1 MAPAPRMAKSKSGMT
16 RPLQR
21 FGDVLHETAVLGF
34 GFRWVALQNPAIAAD
49 EELLEVPADVA
60 GDAAVLRSEE
70 AVERVAVGAVHL
82 QLRAQREA
90 HLVVGA
96 AEGGDFRLTAG
107 FLRGELVAWEPHHGE
122 VLLLQLALQLLE
134 PGVLRRQAAAAGD
147 IHRERHLALQRSQ
160 QVRGAVDP
168 THCNIVKATHEVRPR
183 QIRVCVYDTPPHGLT
198 SARTPSRSFLMTS
211 ELNTAEVTKVVATL
225 NRILELELAGLVRY
239 LHYSFMVFGHNRIP
253 IVAWLRAQADE
264 SQAHAVQAGEH
275 ITNLAG
281 HPSLKIGPLL
291 ETHKHNVEEILRE
304 ALTHEQEGLAEYRK
318 LLAAVADRNIM
329 LEEYARAQIAAE
341 EAHVA
346 DIGKM
351 LRKPGSIS

>member
-1 MAPAPRMAKSKSGMT
+1 
-16 RPLQR
+16 
-21 FGDVLHETAVLGF
+21 
-34 GFRWVALQNPAIAAD
+34 
-49 EELLEVPADVA
+49 
-60 GDAAVLRSEE
+60 
-70 AVERVAVGAVHL
+70 
-82 QLRAQREA
+82 
-90 HLVVGA
+90 
-96 AEGGDFRLTAG
+96 
-107 FLRGELVAWEPHHGE
+107 
-122 VLLLQLALQLLE
+122 
-134 PGVLRRQAAAAGD
+134 
-147 IHRERHLALQRSQ
+147 
-160 QVRGAVDP
+160 
-168 THCNIVKATHEVRPR
+168 
-183 QIRVCVYDTPPHGLT
+183 
-198 SARTPSRSFLMTS
+198 MTS

-264 SQAHAVQAGEH
+264 SQAHAIQAGEH

-281 HPSLKIGPLL
+281 HPSLKIGTLL